1 MSGLAL
7 VELTVVLPFLL
18 LIMLASIECGRVL
31 YSYNTLTKL
40 TRDAARLLSTR
51 SYRGT
56 VQDIELTPGKIAQVK
71 NFLVYANDSGGST
84 ALLRELNANQITVSS
99 SGNFV
104 IVAVD
109 YPFESLFGNTLSAFI
124 PTIDMNMNLHAEV
137 SMRAIN

>member
-7 VELTVVLPFLL
+7 VEVTVVLPFLFL
-18 LIMLASIECGRVL
+18 LMLASIECGRAL

-56 VQDIELTPGKIAQVK
+56 VQDIDLSAEKIAQVK
-71 NFLVYANDSGGST
+71 NFLVYANDTGGSI
-84 ALLRELNANQITVSS
+84 ALLNRLNTNQVSVNS

-109 YPFESLFGNTLSAFI
+109 YPFESLFGSSLSAFI
-124 PTIDMNMNLHAEV
+124 PSVDVNMNLHAEV

>member
-7 VELTVVLPFLL
+7 VEATMVLPFLFL
-18 LIMLASIECGRVL
+18 LMLVSIECGRVL

-40 TRDAARLLSTR
+40 TCDATRFLSTFA
-51 SYRGT
+51 YRGT
-56 VQDIELTPGKIAQVK
+56 IQDIDLTAEKITRVK
-71 NFLVYANDSGGST
+71 NFLVYANDAGGGT
-84 ALLRELNANQITVSS
+84 ALLDNLNASQVSVTS

-109 YPFESLFGNTLSAFI
+109 YPFTSVFGSSLSAFI
-124 PTIDMNMNLHAEV
+124 PGVDIDMNLHAEV